1 MGFKIIF
8 ADVDGVLNHEDT
20 PDRCGMY
27 IGIADEKVELLKKIV
42 DATDAKI
49 VLSSTWRLGINN
61 QGHRLEHHAEYLKEK
76 LAKYGLEIYDKTE
89 QLTRD
94 GGCRGR
100 EINEWL
106 SRHPEVEQW
115 VVLDDEWFMDFGD
128 YDIPRHLVRTC
139 FYTVRGKGGLMEEDI
154 EKAIKILNGEFDYG
168 E

>member
-27 IGIADEKVELLKKIV
+27 IGIADEKVKLLKKIV

-89 QLTRD
+89 LLTRN
-94 GGCRGR
+94 GGCRGK
-100 EINEWL
+100 EIHEWL
-106 SRHPEVEQW
+106 TRHPEVDQW
-115 VVLDDEWFMDFGD
+115 VVLDDEWFIDFNM
-128 YDIPRHLVRTC
+128 YDIPRHHVQTY
-139 FYTVRGKGGLMEEDI
+139 FYTIRGEGGLTEEGV
-154 EKAIKILNGEFDYG
+154 EQAIKILNGGLDYG